1 MKYLPYHSIFFA
13 PKRGAWNHQAQESG
27 DGHWWWL
34 WWHRDTNVG
43 WQMGRAVRWFR
54 VRRWNEGRQGD
65 TFWDIWETD
74 QWLLER
80 DWGCLLYPPV
90 NRCRQ
95 WKILS
100 SMRKIDTAWYSYKLL
115 KSWGFSIATSEEDQ
129 QQLWKLLWHHLPK
142 VHRHVAICYSSQ
154 QFWTLRSIKCFIDHK
169 VDPSEKKLRKVA
181 DVDFL
186 NHV

>member
-54 VRRWNEGRQGD
+54 VRRWNEGHQGE
-65 TFWDIWETD
+65 TFWEIWETD

-100 SMRKIDTAWYSYKLL
+100 SMRKIDTATSCWRVA
-115 KSWGFSIATSEEDQ
+115 GFPSPRQKRISSNFESFCGITC
-129 QQLWKLLWHHLPK
+129 PK
-142 VHRHVAICYSSQ
+142 CTDMLRYVVH
-154 QFWTLRSIKCFIDHK
+154 
-169 VDPSEKKLRKVA
+169 PSNFGPCEA
-181 DVDFL
+181 
-186 NHV
+186 